1 MKYIKLMMITMA
13 AVLIA
18 LPGFNSVYARGG
30 GGGGSHGGGGGSHG
44 SGGWNGGGRVGGGD
58 QNHDRRNEH
67 YNNDYHDGG
76 WGWGAAD
83 GAIAGLAVGAAID
96 EASQPSTIIVD
107 EQPADTVQQPASGS
121 PAYGTQVTVLPPGSV
136 SRNVNG
142 TMAYECG
149 SVWYRPYFGSSS
161 VYYEVVPPPNQ

>member
-1 MKYIKLMMITMA
+1 MKYIKLMMIATA

-30 GGGGSHGGGGGSHG
+30 ESHGGGGGSHGGGG
-44 SGGWNGGGRVGGGD
+44 WNGGGRGGGGGD

-67 YNNDYHDGG
+67 DNNYYHDGG

-96 EASQPSTIIVD
+96 EANQPSTIIVD
-107 EQPADTVQQPASGS
+107 QQPESGS